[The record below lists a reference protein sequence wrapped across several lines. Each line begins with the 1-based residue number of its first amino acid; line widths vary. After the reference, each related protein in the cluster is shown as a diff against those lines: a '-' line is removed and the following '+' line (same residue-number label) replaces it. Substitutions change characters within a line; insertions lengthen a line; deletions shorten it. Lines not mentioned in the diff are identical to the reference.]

1 MDDELGV
8 ALVVAHLKLTA
19 QVEGG
24 RVAEHLFKIL
34 CLSFFLPLET
44 WLTLPKVLVWSLTV
58 ILCRQLGMGRQLEA
72 RGLDISRTIG
82 VSSSSVRVRVKG
94 RLEEHFETEVII
106 KEVVVYLEEQSQSQH
121 QQLQSQRPRQGFLVH
136 LVVEVINKNFS

>member
-1 MDDELGV
+1 M
-8 ALVVAHLKLTA
+8 
-19 QVEGG
+19 
-24 RVAEHLFKIL
+24 
-34 CLSFFLPLET
+34 
-44 WLTLPKVLVWSLTV
+44 TLPKVLVWSLTV

-94 RLEEHFETEVII
+94 RLEENFETKVIF
-106 KEVVVYLEEQSQSQH
+106 KEEVVVYLEEQSQSQH
-121 QQLQSQRPRQGFLVH
+121 QQLQSQRPRQGFLAH

>member
-1 MDDELGV
+1 M
-8 ALVVAHLKLTA
+8 
-19 QVEGG
+19 
-24 RVAEHLFKIL
+24 
-34 CLSFFLPLET
+34 
-44 WLTLPKVLVWSLTV
+44 
-58 ILCRQLGMGRQLEA
+58 EA

-94 RLEEHFETEVII
+94 RLEENFETEVII